1 MKREV
6 GGIAAVA
13 LVALLATTVASGM
26 NFTGWA
32 PAQPVAEL
40 NTTAFGDG
48 CPIQS
53 PDGLSF
59 YLASNRTGTLGGLD
73 IWVARRTSTDS
84 PWGTPQ
90 NLGAPINSA
99 VDDFC
104 PTPIRGGGLF
114 FASRLEPASCG
125 TNDSD
130 LYFTR
135 LNPKHGW
142 SQPLHLACAS
152 DGGPNSILDEMG
164 PSYVE
169 VDGRELLYFS
179 SGPDI
184 FMSERGQGWSFGP
197 AQAVAELNN
206 STASDIQPNVRK
218 DGREV
223 VFASNRAGTSSFG
236 GQDIWVATR
245 EDADDPW
252 SAPVNLGSAVNTAN
266 NETRPSFSWDAK
278 TLYFGR
284 APFPTGPGDIY
295 ITTLEKLKG

>member
-1 MKREV
+1 MKTKTAGV
-6 GGIAAVA
+6 VAVV
-13 LVALLATTVASGM
+13 LVALLATTVASAM
-26 NFTGWA
+26 AFSGWA
-32 PAQPVAEL
+32 PAQAVAEL
-40 NTTAFGDG
+40 NTTASDG

-73 IWVARRTSTDS
+73 IWVATREDAAAPWST
-84 PWGTPQ
+84 PV

-99 VDDFC
+99 ADDFC

-114 FASRLEPASCG
+114 FASREEPASCG
-125 TNDSD
+125 AGDSD

-135 LNPKHGW
+135 LNPAHGW
-142 SQPLHLACAS
+142 SEPLHLACAV
-152 DGGPNSILDEMG
+152 DGGPNSTLDEMG

-169 VDGRELLYFS
+169 IDGRELLYFS

-184 FMSERGQGWSFGP
+184 YMSERGSDGSFGP
-197 AQAVAELNN
+197 AQAVTELN
-206 STASDIQPNVRK
+206 STSSDIQPNVRK

-223 VFASNRAGTSSFG
+223 VFASNRSGTLG
-236 GQDIWVATR
+236 AQDIWISTR
-245 EDADDPW
+245 EDADDPF

-266 NETRPSFSWDAK
+266 NETRPSLSWDAE

-295 ITTLEKLKG
+295 VTTREKLAG

>member
-1 MKREV
+1 MKHTKV
-6 GGIAAVA
+6 GVSAAAAV
-13 LVALLATTVASGM
+13 LVALLATTVASAM
-26 NFTGWA
+26 NFSPWA
-32 PAQPVAEL
+32 PAQAVAEL
-40 NTTAFGDG
+40 NTASSDG

-73 IWVARRTSTDS
+73 IWVATREDADDPWST
-84 PWGTPQ
+84 PV

-99 VDDFC
+99 ADDFC
-104 PTPIRGGGLF
+104 PTPIHGGGLF
-114 FASRLEPASCG
+114 FASRREPASCG

-135 LNPKHGW
+135 LNPAHGW
-142 SQPLHLACAS
+142 SEPLHLACAV
-152 DGGPNSILDEMG
+152 DGGPNSTLDEMG

-184 FMSERGQGWSFGP
+184 YMSERGSGWSFGP
-197 AQAVAELNN
+197 AQAVTELN
-206 STASDIQPNVRK
+206 SASSDIQPNVRK

-223 VFASNRAGTSSFG
+223 VFASNRSGTLG
-236 GQDIWVATR
+236 GQDIWIATR
-245 EDADDPW
+245 EDADDPF
-252 SAPVNLGSAVNTAN
+252 STPVNLGSAVNTTAN
-266 NETRPSFSWDAK
+266 NETRPSFSRDAK

-284 APFPTGPGDIY
+284 APTAGGPGDIY
-295 ITTLEKLKG
+295 MTTREKLAG